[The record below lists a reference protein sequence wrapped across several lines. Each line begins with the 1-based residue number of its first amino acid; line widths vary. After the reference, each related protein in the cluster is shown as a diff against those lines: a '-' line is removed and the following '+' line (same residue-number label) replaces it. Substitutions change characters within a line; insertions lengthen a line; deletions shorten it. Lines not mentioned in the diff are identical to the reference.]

1 MTGVEQGGD
10 LVDSVHGRAEQ
21 CHTRPW
27 LKGLKAGGSAL
38 YCTLLVRQEN
48 MKVKVF
54 VFGETV
60 FSKN

>member
-21 CHTRPW
+21 CHTRSG
-27 LKGLKAGGSAL
+27 LKGLKAGGNAL
-38 YCTLLVRQEN
+38 HCTLLVRQEN

-54 VFGETV
+54 VFR
-60 FSKN
+60 